1 MTVNHDVTGSSPVGG
16 AKTKILPR
24 KLAGFSFIQYLFPG
38 CRIVQ
43 DGKKNTSCAGVS
55 APPDVT
61 SQADNNT
68 NAQNNSDNNTV
79 IVLLVV
85 IIAIL
90 AVALIVGIIV
100 AVVLVKKNKNQNQ

>member
-1 MTVNHDVTGSSPVGG
+1 MMSLVRAQLGEPKR
-16 AKTKILPR
+16 KTCHVSWQVFRLFNTI
-24 KLAGFSFIQYLFPG
+24 FPG

-43 DGKKNTSCAGVS
+43 DGKENTSCAGVS

-100 AVVLVKKNKNQNQ
+100 AVVLVKKNKNKNQ

>member
-1 MTVNHDVTGSSPVGG
+1 MMSLVRAQLGEPKR
-16 AKTKILPR
+16 KTCHVSWQVFRLFNTI
-24 KLAGFSFIQYLFPG
+24 FPG

-43 DGKKNTSCAGVS
+43 DGKENTSCAGVS

-79 IVLLVV
+79 IILLVV

-90 AVALIVGIIV
+90 VAVLIAGMII
-100 AVVLVKKNKNQNQ
+100 AVVLVNNKKNKNQ